1 MPNRTLPIIALCLM
15 AGAAPW
21 ACTAEPAR
29 ASGTP
34 AAWNATGSTP
44 RLDILV
50 DGVPRVQYAARGT
63 RYVEAVKGRE
73 YAIRLTN
80 PYPVRVAVA
89 LAVDGLN
96 TIDARHTSA
105 LEGRKWVLGPF
116 ETVVISGWQT
126 SQTHAR
132 RFTFT
137 TEERSY
143 GQALGQVANLGV
155 ITAVFFRENVPV
167 ADKDLMALNEA
178 LPRAKGARLGG
189 AEGAPPP
196 AAAPAPTA
204 LSPSS
209 RSAADEYAA
218 TGMGRATD
226 HAVQAVSLELE
237 RTPAA
242 SLSLRYEFREQLVRL
257 GVLPAPPAGPDPLAR
272 REGARGFEPGYCPDP
287 TRRW

>member
-1 MPNRTLPIIALCLM
+1 MPNRTVTVIALCLM
-15 AGAAPW
+15 AGAALW
-21 ACTAEPAR
+21 ACAAEPVGAW
-29 ASGTP
+29 GTP
-34 AAWNATGSTP
+34 AGWTDAGATP

-50 DGVPRVQYAARGT
+50 DGVPRTQYAARGT

-105 LEGRKWVLGPF
+105 RDGRKWVLGPF

-126 SQTHAR
+126 SQAHAR

-137 TEERSY
+137 TEDRSY

-155 ITAVFFRENVPV
+155 ISAVFYREHVV
-167 ADKDLMALNEA
+167 IEDKDVLSVNEA
-178 LPRAKGARLGG
+178 PPRAKGAQRGE
-189 AEGAPPP
+189 AEGAPPA
-196 AAAPAPTA
+196 AAAP
-204 LSPSS
+204 SS
-209 RSAADEYAA
+209 ASRAAADGFAA
-218 TGMGRATD
+218 TGMGRATE
-226 HAVQAVSLELE
+226 HAVHAVSLELE
-237 RTPAA
+237 RAPAA

-257 GVLPAPPAGPDPLAR
+257 GVLPAPPAQPDPLAR